1 MYRTS
6 DRGYRMLKKA
16 TKAKNHKWLEG
27 SQANKFIDSGMSKKE
42 AERLAKRI
50 KEANKAK

>member
-1 MYRTS
+1 MKSKTVEKSIY
-6 DRGYRMLKKA
+6 D
-16 TKAKNHKWLEG
+16 
-27 SQANKFIDSGMSKKE
+27 GMSKKE